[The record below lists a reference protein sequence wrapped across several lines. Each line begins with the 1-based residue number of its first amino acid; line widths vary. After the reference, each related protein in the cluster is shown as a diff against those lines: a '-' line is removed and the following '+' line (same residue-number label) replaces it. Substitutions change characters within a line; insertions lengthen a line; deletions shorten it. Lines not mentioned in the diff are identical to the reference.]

1 MIGLIGL
8 GAMGSGL
15 AATLLRGGYELTVF
29 DLDAARLKAAVD
41 AGAISASSASELA
54 ANCDVVFTSLPSSR
68 VTVNVIE
75 TEIAPSV
82 KPGATVV
89 DLGTTLLDETRR
101 LHKLLKSREVGF
113 LDAPV
118 SGGEG
123 GAATGTLFIFVGGDR
138 AVADRTWKVL
148 GVLGGSRLT
157 YCGESGAGQITK
169 AVNQLA
175 MGLVDAAFIEAVAFG
190 VAGGVDAETLQ
201 QAVGGDGGFRKQ
213 FHDIAGRIADGKGDG
228 MDVKYAEYQY
238 FLDDAKVTGFTAPIL
253 TNLHAFM
260 KRYPDVGRDNM
271 NRPYPPLWSA
281 LTGASK
287 PTADT
292 TEDTK

>member
-1 MIGLIGL
+1 MTGLIGL
-8 GAMGSGL
+8 GAMGSGI

-29 DLDAARLKAAVD
+29 DLDAARVKMAVD
-41 AGAISASSASELA
+41 AGAVAAPSAAELA
-54 ANCDVVFTSLPSSR
+54 ANCDLVFTSLPSSR
-68 VTVNVIE
+68 VTVDVIE
-75 TEIAPSV
+75 NHVAPSLNS
-82 KPGATVV
+82 GATVV
-89 DLGTTLLDETRR
+89 DLGTTLLTETRR
-101 LHKLLKSREVGF
+101 LHALITQRGADF

-123 GAATGTLFIFVGGDR
+123 GAASGTLFIFVGGDK
-138 AVADRTWKVL
+138 AVADRAWTVL

-190 VAGGVDAETLQ
+190 VAGGVDAKTLQ

-213 FHDIAGRIADGKGDG
+213 FHDIAGRIADGNGDK
-228 MDVKYAEYQY
+228 MDVKYAEFAY
-238 FLDDAKVTGFTAPIL
+238 FLADAKVTGFTSPIL
-253 TNLHAFM
+253 TNLYAFM

-281 LTGASK
+281 LTGASE
-287 PTADT
+287 PTADS
-292 TEDTK
+292 TEAKK